1 MRFGALAGLFLLL
14 VATPAMVIVILTTA
28 ADWAFVAAIVTFGAG
43 LVVLGT
49 VVAPDRTSFRAGTKI
64 WQNDGLPGGGGG

>member
-1 MRFGALAGLFLLL
+1 MGLFLLL

-28 ADWAFVAAIVTFGAG
+28 AEWAFVAAIVTFAAG

-64 WQNDGLPGGGGG
+64 WQNDGHPGGGF